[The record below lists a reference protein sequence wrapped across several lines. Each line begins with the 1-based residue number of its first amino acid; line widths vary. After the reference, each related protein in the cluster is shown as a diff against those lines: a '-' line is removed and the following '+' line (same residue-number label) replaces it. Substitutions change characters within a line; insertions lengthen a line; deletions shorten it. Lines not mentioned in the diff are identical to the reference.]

1 MNAPLVRLE
10 TRRNVLLPLLPVLA
24 LLLWL
29 SPYGLDLDAM
39 ALWPRRAGDL
49 QAAVQGLGPLTAG
62 AAAWMA
68 SRDVRCGTGD
78 LLATTASPA
87 WTRSLARWGA
97 TTALALLFYAAAT
110 AGLFALTAVQATWG
124 RPVWWPVAVGGCTL
138 LACSAVGYA
147 LGFACPGRFIAPL
160 AAIGSFLV
168 LTAGLAAAALGSP
181 YGRLSPL
188 RLAIGDDDG
197 VFYPVRPDLA
207 VVQILFLTG
216 LAVAAVGALCLPARS
231 GAGRRA
237 RRAAAAA
244 TAVGVLLAGCGIA
257 LAGTAHDDPRGIT
270 VPALHQAG
278 TDGAIA
284 FTPVCGHEPIPVCLH
299 PAYRTLLPRT
309 SALLEPVAAPLAGLP
324 GIPVR
329 IVQDTATPSAD
340 GDLADVRIQGRPPV
354 AAIPRFLLHGAT
366 ATPAFARSLRT
377 ALALALV
384 TPPGRHAPQAT
395 PAQRALASWLV
406 THAGSTPD
414 RSLLPADGA
423 TTAAAHR
430 LAALT
435 PTRRTAWLRHH
446 LTDVRAGRLTLTD
459 LP

>member
-284 FTPVCGHEPIPVCLH
+284 FTPC
-299 PAYRTLLPRT
+299 
-309 SALLEPVAAPLAGLP
+309 AG
-324 GIPVR
+324 
-329 IVQDTATPSAD
+329 TN
-340 GDLADVRIQGRPPV
+340 
-354 AAIPRFLLHGAT
+354 
-366 ATPAFARSLRT
+366 RSRC
-377 ALALALV
+377 AC
-384 TPPGRHAPQAT
+384 
-395 PAQRALASWLV
+395 
-406 THAGSTPD
+406 
-414 RSLLPADGA
+414 
-423 TTAAAHR
+423 
-430 LAALT
+430 
-435 PTRRTAWLRHH
+435 TRRTAPCCPEPAPCSNRSRHRWPGSPVFRSASSRTPPRRRQTVTWRTSASKAAPRWPPSRASSCTGPPPHPRSPAACAPLWPWPWSPHPAGTRPRRPPPSAPSPPGWSPTQAAH
-446 LTDVRAGRLTLTD
+446 LIAPCCPRTGPRPPRPTAS
-459 LP
+459 PP